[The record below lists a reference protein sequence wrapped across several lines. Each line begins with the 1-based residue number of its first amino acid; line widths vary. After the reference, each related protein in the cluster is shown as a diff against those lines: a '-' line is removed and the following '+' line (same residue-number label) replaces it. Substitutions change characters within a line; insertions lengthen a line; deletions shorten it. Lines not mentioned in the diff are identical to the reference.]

1 MGQTRC
7 NNVLL
12 QAIAA
17 KLRQL
22 RKERKLSQIDVYID
36 TDIHI
41 GRIEQGKTN
50 ITVTTLSDIC
60 DYYKI
65 SLEDFS
71 TASKMQKRKY
81 KLRMHFRN
89 RSVSRA
95 DELSAQRS

>member
-1 MGQTRC
+1 MTNSSHNYLSQFLFFVSLKKMGQTRC

-65 SLEDFS
+65 SLEDFFHCIKN
-71 TASKMQKRKY
+71 AK
-81 KLRMHFRN
+81 
-89 RSVSRA
+89 
-95 DELSAQRS
+95 EEI